1 MNCITTALAASLL
14 AVTAASASAADF
26 PKSGSTKGTT
36 YLIET
41 FVDELEGWQAE
52 WQPYINVSVGVIRD
66 EKEGGPFDKNFMRCV
81 AQQAMV
87 AGKSSLGGS
96 CTETDKDGDMIF
108 IAYGAG
114 EFTFVGGTGKYQ
126 GITGGGTN
134 KVETIHEGK
143 KNWAGILSSEKHW
156 EIK

>member
-1 MNCITTALAASLL
+1 MNCFNTALAASLL
-14 AVTAASASAADF
+14 AVTAAGASADF

-41 FVDELEGWQAE
+41 FVDELDGWQAE
-52 WQPYINVSVGVIRD
+52 WQPYIAVSVGVIRD
-66 EKEGGPFDKNFMRCV
+66 QKDGGPFDKNFLRCV
-81 AQQAMV
+81 GQAAMV
-87 AGKSSLGGS
+87 AGKSSLSGT
-96 CTETDKDGDMIF
+96 CTETDKDGDQIF
-108 IAYGAG
+108 ISYGAG
-114 EFTFVGGTGKYQ
+114 EFTYAGGTGKYK

-134 KVETIHEGK
+134 KVETIHDGK